1 MRSRL
6 VCLALVAAC
15 HPTPPLATVAS
26 TAPPPAPA
34 PTAPPPASTIDLDK
48 LLASQTRG
56 FYACFESQAATRPEF
71 GGHLDANVEVD
82 TTGRV
87 VNVEISASTF
97 PDDSVLPCLLR
108 AWRAVRVP
116 PPPDHA
122 TGHMRL
128 AWEKRCGS
136 TPLAPGKGSMEKE
149 MIRTVIRSH
158 LDEVR
163 VCYEQKLATNPAL
176 HGRVMVQFTVGH
188 EGTVVAAFVQ
198 SSTLDDADVDACIVE
213 ATRRWRYPPACGSG
227 IVIVSYPFVL
237 QSADAAP

>member
-15 HPTPPLATVAS
+15 HPS
-26 TAPPPAPA
+26 K
-34 PTAPPPASTIDLDK
+34 IDLDK
-48 LLASQTRG
+48 LLAAQTRG
-56 FYACFESQAATRPEF
+56 LYACFESQAATRPELA
-71 GGHLDANVEVD
+71 GHLDAKVEVD

-87 VNVEISASTF
+87 VNVEITASTF

-122 TGHMRL
+122 IGHMRL
-128 AWEKRCGS
+128 VWQNSCGS
-136 TPLAPGKGSMEKE
+136 TPLAPGKGSMDKA
-149 MIRTVIRSH
+149 MIRAVVRSH

-163 VCYEQKLATNPAL
+163 ACYEKKLATSPAL
-176 HGRVMVQFTVGH
+176 QGRVMVQFTVGH
-188 EGTVVAAFVQ
+188 DGTVVAAIVQ
-198 SSTLDDADVDACIVE
+198 SSTIDDANLNACIVE
-213 ATRRWRYPPACGSG
+213 ATRRWRYPPPCGDG

-237 QSADAAP
+237 RTLDGAP